1 MVETSPKILLVEDDT
16 FMVELL
22 THEFFSA
29 GFQVV
34 VARTGTE
41 GVTKFKEDSPDIVLL
56 DVLLPDQNGFDTLRK
71 IRREP
76 GGPDMKAMFLSN
88 LSEETDIE
96 EAKRLGAIDYL
107 VKANFALP
115 EIVERVKKAITT
127 A

>member
-1 MVETSPKILLVEDDT
+1 MTEISPKILLVEDDT

-22 THEFFSA
+22 THEFANA
-29 GFQVV
+29 GFEVA
-34 VARTGTE
+34 VARTGAE
-41 GVTKFKEDSPDIVLL
+41 GVTKFGEVSPNIVLL

-76 GGPDMKAMFLSN
+76 GGPEMKAMFLSN

-115 EIVERVKKAITT
+115 EIVERVRKAIDT

>member
-1 MVETSPKILLVEDDT
+1 MAENSPKILLIEDDA

-22 THEFFSA
+22 TNEFTNA
-29 GFQVV
+29 GFEVA
-34 VARTGTE
+34 VARTGAE
-41 GVTKFKEDSPDIVLL
+41 GVSRFRETSPNIVLL

-76 GGPDMKAMFLSN
+76 GGPEMKAMFLSN

-115 EIVERVKKAITT
+115 EIVERVKKAVNAT
-127 A
+127 

>member
-1 MVETSPKILLVEDDT
+1 MAETSHKILLVEDDA

-22 THEFFSA
+22 THEFSNA
-29 GFQVV
+29 GFEIS
-34 VARTGTE
+34 VARTGAE
-41 GVTKFKEDSPDIVLL
+41 GVEKFKESAPDIILL

-76 GGPDMKAMFLSN
+76 GGPEMKAMFLSN

-115 EIVERVKKAITT
+115 EIVERVKKAAGT

>member
-1 MVETSPKILLVEDDT
+1 MAENSPKILLIEDDA

-22 THEFFSA
+22 THEFTNA
-29 GFQVV
+29 GFEVA
-34 VARTGTE
+34 VARTGAE
-41 GVTKFKEDSPDIVLL
+41 GVSRFREASPNIVLL

-76 GGPDMKAMFLSN
+76 GGPEMKAMFLSN

-115 EIVERVKKAITT
+115 EIVERVKKAVNAT
-127 A
+127 